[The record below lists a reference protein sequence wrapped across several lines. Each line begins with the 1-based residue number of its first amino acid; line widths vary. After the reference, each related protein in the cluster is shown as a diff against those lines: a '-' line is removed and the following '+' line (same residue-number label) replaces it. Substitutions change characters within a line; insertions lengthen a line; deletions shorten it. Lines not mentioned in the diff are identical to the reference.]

1 MLYQIEVAHIVNAT
15 LLEDSLR
22 INKPMVA
29 EYLKVNGLKSHLT
42 NLTGCKA
49 SSDLKVADLKACHY
63 GLSHERAF
71 QAHLFHPFPAC
82 LSISCGKYV

>member
-1 MLYQIEVAHIVNAT
+1 MLYRIEVAHIVNAT

-42 NLTGCKA
+42 NLTGKA
-49 SSDLKVADLKACHY
+49 SSDQL
-63 GLSHERAF
+63 
-71 QAHLFHPFPAC
+71 Q
-82 LSISCGKYV
+82 I